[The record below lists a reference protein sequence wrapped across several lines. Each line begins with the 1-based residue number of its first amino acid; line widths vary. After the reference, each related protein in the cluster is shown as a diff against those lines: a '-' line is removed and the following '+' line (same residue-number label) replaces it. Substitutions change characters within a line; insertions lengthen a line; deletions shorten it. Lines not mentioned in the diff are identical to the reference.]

1 MRLLSIAAI
10 LGSLAACNQHDETH
24 KTSSVTKT
32 AAAGDKGSGA
42 AVTGA
47 PEQQQAVAK
56 KPLDS
61 KPLPQ
66 LEPDKGGASGKVQWA
81 IGWGG
86 RETDAARSIAL
97 DAKGNIYVVGY
108 FDAFTTIGGTK
119 YVAAQPD
126 VDPAAKKTP
135 KPTSDAYLV
144 KLTPDG
150 KVAWSRTWGAK
161 RDDDAKGVAVRGD
174 TVIVVG
180 NFLDELKLGE
190 ITKKSF
196 GSDDIFAATFT
207 TGGDVQW
214 IWTAGGIDT
223 DGANSVAAT
232 PDGGWV
238 IGGSFSGKASFF
250 DTKLVAQGGTDAFL
264 IKLTAGGTMEWLK
277 QFGGTQNDTIAHL
290 AVDAQGSIYVQG
302 LFKWKAT
309 WGGKEPFVAA
319 GGSDD
324 DIVLA
329 KFDLNGDHVWSQRFG
344 NPFVDIAGGL
354 AVDAAG
360 NVTMVGGFERQI
372 SFGDKDD
379 HASSGDKDV
388 FVARFTTAGKLVWAH
403 TYGGDRE
410 DVANGVAV
418 DGSGNVVVVGS
429 FTNTVDFGKPLT
441 SKNRNRDVFAL
452 KLDSKGNFVWVQQWG
467 DKDHDQGRGVA
478 IDDKGAALVTGF
490 FRFTLDLVSPP
501 VENARAEDDPIPKSD
516 VFVVKLDR

>member
-24 KTSSVTKT
+24 KTSSVTK
-32 AAAGDKGSGA
+32 AATGDNKVGA
-42 AVTGA
+42 EADTGA
-47 PEQQQAVAK
+47 PAQQPAAK
-56 KPLDS
+56 KPLDT

-66 LEPDKGGASGKVQWA
+66 LQPDKGGASGKVQWA
-81 IGWGG
+81 VGWGG
-86 RETDAARSIAL
+86 QETDAARDIAV

-108 FDAFTTIGGTK
+108 FDAYTAIGGTK
-119 YVAAQPD
+119 YAAAQPD
-126 VDPAAKKTP
+126 ADPAAAKKP

-150 KVAWSRTWGAK
+150 KIAWSRSWGAK
-161 RDDDAKGVAVRGD
+161 RDDDAKGVAVHGD
-174 TVIVVG
+174 SVIVVG

-190 ITKKSF
+190 ISKKSF
-196 GSDDIFAATFT
+196 GSDDIYAAAFT

-214 IWTAGGIDT
+214 VWTAGGIDS
-223 DGANSVAAT
+223 DGANCVTAT

-250 DTKLVAQGGTDAFL
+250 DTKLTTQGATDAFL
-264 IKLTAGGTMEWLK
+264 IKLSAGGTMEWLK
-277 QFGGTQNDTIAHL
+277 QFGGIAPDTIAHV

-302 LFKWKAT
+302 LFRYKSA
-309 WGGKEPFVAA
+309 WGGKTFEAA

-329 KFDLNGDHVWSQRFG
+329 KYDLNGDHVWSQRFG
-344 NPFVDIAGGL
+344 NPFVDVAGGL
-354 AVDAAG
+354 AVDPAG

-418 DGSGNVVVVGS
+418 DGAGNVVVVGW

-452 KLDSKGNFVWVQQWG
+452 KLDAKGNFVWVQQWG

-501 VENARAEDDPIPKSD
+501 VENARADGDPIPKSD